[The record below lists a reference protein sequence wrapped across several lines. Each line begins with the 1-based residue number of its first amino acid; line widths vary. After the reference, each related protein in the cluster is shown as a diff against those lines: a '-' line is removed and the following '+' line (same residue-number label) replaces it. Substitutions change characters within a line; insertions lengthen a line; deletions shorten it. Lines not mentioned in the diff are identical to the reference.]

1 MTGQR
6 HALCIYLCLFC
17 VQQASNW
24 TGDFAVFAYGIHK
37 KAYFHFI
44 QIYAWTWSIKWWFEW
59 HSKPRRSETVSLR
72 RRRRSG
78 RLEVPVQVPQ
88 QQLPRPGAELQP
100 GQEVA
105 QPRAEVL
112 AVTEQEQVRLGRRLQ
127 TSHRRYEYDSIPVE
141 KFSLNANTNNRE

>member
-1 MTGQR
+1 M
-6 HALCIYLCLFC
+6 ADDLNDLLI
-17 VQQASNW
+17 
-24 TGDFAVFAYGIHK
+24 AVL
-37 KAYFHFI
+37 
-44 QIYAWTWSIKWWFEW
+44 
-59 HSKPRRSETVSLR
+59 KPRRSETVPLR

-105 QPRAEVL
+105 QPGAEVL

-127 TSHRRYEYDSIPVE
+127 TSHRRYDSITVE